1 MAEMVVM
8 DVMVCQALEGFQDK
22 MDVMGRGDQQ
32 DLLEHRGHLDPGV
45 GEPLTSGGAE
55 PLAQTQRELN

>member
-1 MAEMVVM
+1 MVVM
-8 DVMVCQALEGFQDK
+8 VVMESQDPVDCQAGMARME
-22 MDVMGRGDQQ
+22 RWDQQ